1 MPVAAVRVKQLSRF
15 VIHDAA
21 IFTTPP
27 FRHPRS
33 PNAQPRGARPA
44 TVFKF

>member
-1 MPVAAVRVKQLSRF
+1 MPVVAARVKQLFPF
-15 VIHDAA
+15 VIDDVAT
-21 IFTTPP
+21 FTTPP

-33 PNAQPRGARPA
+33 PNARPRGARPA